1 MAVYARRKG
10 WSAVPTAFPGTVGII
25 DPPAFM
31 AAVTPLLAER
41 AEAAARMT
49 VSTTEAGATFRLNDE
64 RYHVAAPGPLSAL
77 LFGGDTHESRAIPRC
92 GGALGTLLGALF
104 PLPLLWQGYNYV

>member
-1 MAVYARRKG
+1 MAVHARRKG
-10 WSAVPTAFPGTVGII
+10 WSAVPTAFPCTFGII

-64 RYHVAAPGPLSAL
+64 RPLSAL